1 MAWYQEALDSS
12 TVLVMERPK
21 IRPMRPELL
30 IDFRALS
37 EQKIALIQI
46 MNSPSVDD
54 AQETALEGL
63 ITMIETIQEQAID
76 EGVEDTEVHPY
87 LEPV

>member
-1 MAWYQEALDSS
+1 MVSWVEENK
-12 TVLVMERPK
+12 TRT
-21 IRPMRPELL
+21 MRPELL

-46 MNSPSVDD
+46 LNSPSVDD

-63 ITMIETIQEQAID
+63 ITMIETIQEQTVD

>member
-1 MAWYQEALDSS
+1 MAWYKETLGSS
-12 TVLVMERPK
+12 TLLVMERPK
-21 IRPMRPELL
+21 TRPMRPELL
-30 IDFRALS
+30 IDFRSLS
-37 EQKIALIQI
+37 EQKIALIQL
-46 MNSPSVDD
+46 MNSPSVDE

-63 ITMIETIQEQAID
+63 ITMIETIQEHAID

>member
-1 MAWYQEALDSS
+1 
-12 TVLVMERPK
+12 MERPK
-21 IRPMRPELL
+21 TRPMRPELL

-46 MNSPSVDD
+46 LNSTSVDEV
-54 AQETALEGL
+54 QETALEVL
-63 ITMIETIQEQAID
+63 ITMIETIQEQAVD
-76 EGVEDTEVHPY
+76 ESVEETEVYPY